1 MEAGLLA
8 EQPFERLRSMFEIN
22 VFSSIA
28 LAQGFVPAMVAKRRG
43 KIVFLSSMA
52 GLWTV
57 PYASGY
63 SASKHALE
71 AVAEALKAE
80 LAPFGI
86 KIATVN
92 PGVYGTGLYDRGAAT
107 ISPWYHPTNNLH
119 PP

>member
-1 MEAGLLA
+1 
-8 EQPFERLRSMFEIN
+8 MFDIN

-28 LAQGFVPAMVAKRRG
+28 LAQGFVPAMLAKRRG
-43 KIVFLSSMA
+43 MIVFMSSMA

-71 AVAEALKAE
+71 AVGEGLKAE

-86 KIATVN
+86 KVATGN
-92 PGVYGTGLYDRGAAT
+92 PGAYGTGFNDRGADK
-107 ISPWYHPTNNLH
+107 ISHRYDPTKNFE
-119 PP
+119 PRQQVQGMR